1 MDPAVPSEVGPILG
15 CASHLA
21 SSLYIYIY
29 TWRFAKIG
37 VPLNHPFYRTFLY
50 KPSIYGNHHLWNPP
64 YISYHIYH
72 IISYHIRSYHIL
84 SYHIISYIYIYYIIT
99 LYNPY
104 NPMFDYCGFSH
115 TFFAARRS
123 CCGSIR
129 ASKDSGAAR
138 WRFSAEIGELDS
150 AIGSTIYNR

>member
-1 MDPAVPSEVGPILG
+1 MLIGLSFINHPFMETTICGTPI
-15 CASHLA
+15 
-21 SSLYIYIY
+21 YIYI
-29 TWRFAKIG
+29 F
-37 VPLNHPFYRTFLY
+37 
-50 KPSIYGNHHLWNPP
+50 
-64 YISYHIYH
+64 H
-72 IISYHIRSYHIL
+72 IISYHTILYHIISDHII
-84 SYHIISYIYIYYIIT
+84 SYQIISYIYIYYIT

-150 AIGSTIYNR
+150 AIGSTIIDDRWLTMDNS

>member
-1 MDPAVPSEVGPILG
+1 MLIGLSFINHPFMETTICGTP
-15 CASHLA
+15 H
-21 SSLYIYIY
+21 IYIY
-29 TWRFAKIG
+29 F
-37 VPLNHPFYRTFLY
+37 
-50 KPSIYGNHHLWNPP
+50 
-64 YISYHIYH
+64 ISYHIISYH
-72 IISYHIRSYHIL
+72 IISYHIRSYHII
-84 SYHIISYIYIYYIIT
+84 SDHIIYIYYIT

-150 AIGSTIYNR
+150 AIGSTIIDDRWLTMDNS

>member
-1 MDPAVPSEVGPILG
+1 MLIGLSFINHPFMETTICGTPHI
-15 CASHLA
+15 
-21 SSLYIYIY
+21 YIYIY
-29 TWRFAKIG
+29 IFHI
-37 VPLNHPFYRTFLY
+37 
-50 KPSIYGNHHLWNPP
+50 
-64 YISYHIYH
+64 ISYHIISYHTILYH
-72 IISYHIRSYHIL
+72 IISYHII
-84 SYHIISYIYIYYIIT
+84 SYHIISYHIISYHIYIYIYYIT

-150 AIGSTIYNR
+150 AIGSTIIDDRWLTMDNS

>member
-1 MDPAVPSEVGPILG
+1 MLIGLSFINHPFMETTICGTPHI
-15 CASHLA
+15 
-21 SSLYIYIY
+21 YIYI
-29 TWRFAKIG
+29 
-37 VPLNHPFYRTFLY
+37 
-50 KPSIYGNHHLWNPP
+50 S
-64 YISYHIYH
+64 YH
-72 IISYHIRSYHIL
+72 IISYHTILYHIISDHII
-84 SYHIISYIYIYYIIT
+84 SYQIISYIYIYYIT

-150 AIGSTIYNR
+150 AIGSTIIDDRWLTMDNS